1 MPRLPAIALTN
12 PVQVL
17 ALLFAG
23 CLVANAPAF
32 SQGVPTT
39 QIDEHKL
46 QLRLERQLNENRAA
60 GRAATQDRAPT
71 FARAQSL
78 EGSIDERLIL
88 RGEAEIRRGGTV
100 VRGDTITY
108 TQATDVV
115 NVEGRARVFRDG
127 AVFIGPRLDFRVDAQ
142 TGSMPDA
149 SFVYTPRNGR
159 GEAAL
164 IEFLGNQHA
173 RMQNARFTT
182 CGPGD
187 NAWWVQA
194 ESIDF
199 DGLDET
205 ATANAATLY
214 FKGVPI
220 LASPYLSFP
229 TSDRRKSGFLTPSL
243 GLSSTLGTDI
253 STPYY
258 FNLAPN
264 YDYTLTPRLMTKR
277 GVLIEN
283 ELRYLNPSH
292 RGTLIYDVIT
302 KDRQFGESRDFTAVR
317 YEYASPTGFGAGIN
331 YNRVSDDR
339 YFVDFGTTIVDT
351 SQKVLPQD
359 GYLSYSQS
367 YWNTAIRVTKNQTL
381 QDPDQ
386 IFFSSKPYERVPQ
399 VSLNGYIAEWR
410 GFEAGAALEATRF
423 EHPSFRTGDRYLADL
438 RAAYPILAP
447 GWFVV
452 PRARMSTAYYDIDPQ
467 FQSVSP
473 SQSRT
478 LPILSLDS
486 GLIFERDV
494 GWFGRA
500 SQQTLEPRLF
510 YAYIPY
516 RDQSKL
522 PNFDSALADL
532 NYAQL
537 FTENIYSGSDRI
549 SEANQLT
556 AALTTRILDN
566 ETGAERLRAAI
577 GQRYYFTE
585 QRITLPGETP
595 RTNRAT
601 DVLAAL
607 SAQLGRSW
615 AIDLAAQY
623 AAERGEFV
631 RATAGTRW
639 QPRRAS
645 VLSAYYRY
653 QAPSV
658 GSQDSGISQIDLS
671 GQWPLSNN
679 WYAVGRFNYALRDK
693 RLVDGVAGFEYQ
705 QDCWLLRFVVQR
717 FATTALTTTTNFYLQ
732 LELNGLTSVG
742 TSASS
747 ILQRNIPG
755 YQLLNPVPREPGRFD
770 YYE

>member
-1 MPRLPAIALTN
+1 MPRLPATARSIPLHILV
-12 PVQVL
+12 P
-17 ALLFAG
+17 LFSAG
-23 CLVANAPAF
+23 CLTASPPAWA
-32 SQGVPTT
+32 Q
-39 QIDEHKL
+39 L
-46 QLRLERQLNENRAA
+46 QLKLERQLDENRAA
-60 GRAATQDRAPT
+60 TQEGAPT
-71 FARAQSL
+71 FARAQRI
-78 EGSIDERLIL
+78 EGSVEERLIL
-88 RGEAEIRRGGTV
+88 TGDAEIRRAGTV
-100 VRGDTITY
+100 LRGDTITY
-108 TQATDVV
+108 TQATDLV
-115 NVEGRARVFRDG
+115 NAEGNARVFRDG
-127 AVFIGPRLDFRVDAQ
+127 SVFTGPRLDFRVEAQ
-142 TGSMPDA
+142 TGAMPDA
-149 SFVYTPRNGR
+149 AFTYAPRQGR
-159 GEAAL
+159 GEASL
-164 IEFLGNQHA
+164 IEFLGQERA
-173 RMQNARFTT
+173 RMENARFTT
-182 CGPGD
+182 CRPGD

-194 ESIDF
+194 ESIEF
-199 DGLDET
+199 DGIDES
-205 ATANAATLY
+205 ATASSAILY

-220 LASPYLSFP
+220 LASPILSFP
-229 TSDRRKSGFLTPSL
+229 TSDRRKSGFLTPSF

-277 GVLIEN
+277 GVLLEN
-283 ELRYLNPSH
+283 EFRYLSPAH
-292 RGTLIYDVIT
+292 RSTLVYDVIAS
-302 KDRQFGESRDFTAVR
+302 DREFEESRSFAAVR
-317 YEYASPTGFGAGIN
+317 HEYASPSGFAAGIN
-331 YNRVSDDR
+331 YNRVSDDL

-359 GYLSYSQS
+359 GYIAYNQS
-367 YWNTAIRVTKNQTL
+367 YWSTAVRVTKNQTL
-381 QDPDQ
+381 QDPDPLL
-386 IFFSSKPYERVPQ
+386 FVAKPYERVPQ
-399 VSLNGYIAEWR
+399 VTVNGYIAEWR
-410 GFEAGAALEATRF
+410 GLEAAAALEGTRF
-423 EHPSFRTGDRYLADL
+423 THPTQETGDRYLADM
-438 RAAYPILAP
+438 RTAYPILAP

-452 PRARMSTAYYDIDPQ
+452 PRARLSSTTYSLDPE
-467 FQSVSP
+467 FRPGASSP
-473 SQSRT
+473 TRT
-478 LPILSLDS
+478 LPILSLDA

-500 SQQTLEPRLF
+500 AQQTLEPRLF

-516 RDQSKL
+516 RDQSNL

-577 GQRYYFTE
+577 GQRYYFSE
-585 QRITLPGETP
+585 QRVTLPGESP
-595 RTNRAT
+595 RSNDST
-601 DVLAAL
+601 DVLATL

-623 AAERGEFV
+623 AAERNQFV

-653 QAPSV
+653 QA
-658 GSQDSGISQIDLS
+658 DGISQIDLS
-671 GQWPLSNN
+671 GQWPLSNR
-679 WYAVGRFNYALRDK
+679 WYAVGRFNYSLEDK
-693 RLVDGVAGFEYQ
+693 RLVDAVAGFEYQ

-717 FATTALTTTTNFYLQ
+717 FATTALTTTTNFYVQ

-742 TSASS
+742 TSAANL
-747 ILQRNIPG
+747 LQRNIPG